1 MTNIREEK
9 VTKGKVLVESTYNGG
24 KATAFR
30 QSIDLIVRK
39 MDLITDK
46 DSKEYNEL
54 SEITNLLWAMH
65 DVAEK
70 SESEANEKLDE
81 ILKQEKNALS
91 TADQSEDNA

>member
-1 MTNIREEK
+1 MKNIREEK
-9 VTKGKVLVESTYNGG
+9 VTKGKVLVESTFNAG
-24 KATAFR
+24 KATAFK

-54 SEITNLLWAMH
+54 SEVINLLWAMH

-70 SESEANEKLDE
+70 SESEANEKFDE

>member
-1 MTNIREEK
+1 MTNIKEEK
-9 VTKGKVLVESTYNGG
+9 VTKGKVLVESTFNGG

-54 SEITNLLWAMH
+54 SDLTNLLWAMH

-81 ILKQEKNALS
+81 MLKQEKNALS
-91 TADQSEDNA
+91 HGDQTEDNA

>member
-1 MTNIREEK
+1 MKNIREEK
-9 VTKGKVLVESTYNGG
+9 VTKGKVLVESTFNAG
-24 KATAFR
+24 KATAFK

-54 SEITNLLWAMH
+54 SEVANLLWAMH

-70 SESEANEKLDE
+70 SESEANEKFDE

-91 TADQSEDNA
+91 QADQSEDNA

>member
-1 MTNIREEK
+1 MKNIREEK
-9 VTKGKVLVESTYNGG
+9 VTKGKLLVESTFNGG

-46 DSKEYNEL
+46 DSKAYNEL
-54 SEITNLLWAMH
+54 SEVINLLWAMH

-70 SESEANEKLDE
+70 SESEANVKLEE
-81 ILKQEKNALS
+81 ILNKKNALS
-91 TADQSEDNA
+91 TAVQSEDNA

>member
-9 VTKGKVLVESTYNGG
+9 VTKGKVLVESTFNAG

-30 QSIDLIVRK
+30 KSIDLIVRK

-54 SEITNLLWAMH
+54 SEVSNLLRAMH

-70 SESEANEKLDE
+70 SESEANEKLVKNE
-81 ILKQEKNALS
+81 QEKSALS
-91 TADQSEDNA
+91 QADQSEDNA

>member
-1 MTNIREEK
+1 MTKIREEK
-9 VTKGKVLVESTYNGG
+9 VTKGKVLVESTYNAG

-70 SESEANEKLDE
+70 SESEAKEKLEE
-81 ILKQEKNALS
+81 ILNKKSA
-91 TADQSEDNA
+91 SENFGERSDNA

>member
-9 VTKGKVLVESTYNGG
+9 VTKGKVLIESAFDGG

-54 SEITNLLWAMH
+54 SEVTNLLWAMH

-91 TADQSEDNA
+91 QADQSEGNA

>member
-1 MTNIREEK
+1 MKNIREEK
-9 VTKGKVLVESTYNGG
+9 ITKGKVLVESTYNAG

-39 MDLITDK
+39 MDLITNK

-54 SEITNLLWAMH
+54 SEVANLLWAMH

-81 ILKQEKNALS
+81 ILKQAKNALS
-91 TADQSEDNA
+91 HADQSEDNA

>member
-1 MTNIREEK
+1 MKNIREEK
-9 VTKGKVLVESTYNGG
+9 VTKGKVLVESTFNAG

-54 SEITNLLWAMH
+54 SEVINLLWAMH

-81 ILKQEKNALS
+81 IFEQEKNALS
-91 TADQSEDNA
+91 QADQSEDNA

>member
-1 MTNIREEK
+1 MTKIREEK
-9 VTKGKVLVESTYNGG
+9 VTKGKVLVESTYNAG

-39 MDLITDK
+39 MDFITDK

-70 SESEANEKLDE
+70 SESEAKEKLEE
-81 ILKQEKNALS
+81 ILNKKSASVMSANR
-91 TADQSEDNA
+91 TDNT

>member
-1 MTNIREEK
+1 MKNIREEK
-9 VTKGKVLVESTYNGG
+9 VTKGKVLVESTFNAG
-24 KATAFR
+24 KATAFK

-39 MDLITDK
+39 IDLITDK

-54 SEITNLLWAMH
+54 SEVANLLWAMH

-70 SESEANEKLDE
+70 SESEANEKFDE

>member
-46 DSKEYNEL
+46 DSKAYNEL
-54 SEITNLLWAMH
+54 SEVINLLWAMH

-70 SESEANEKLDE
+70 SEAEANEKLDE
-81 ILKQEKNALS
+81 MLNKKSATDECLATES
-91 TADQSEDNA
+91 DNA

>member
-1 MTNIREEK
+1 MKNIREEK

-46 DSKEYNEL
+46 DSKAYNEL
-54 SEITNLLWAMH
+54 SEVTNLLWAMH

-70 SESEANEKLDE
+70 SESEANEKLEE
-81 ILKQEKNALS
+81 ILNQEKNALS
-91 TADQSEDNA
+91 HADQSEDNA

>member
-9 VTKGKVLVESTYNGG
+9 VTKGKVLIESTFNGG

-54 SEITNLLWAMH
+54 SEVSNLLWAMH

-91 TADQSEDNA
+91 HGDQTEDNA

>member
-9 VTKGKVLVESTYNGG
+9 VTKGKVLVESTFNAG

-30 QSIDLIVRK
+30 KSIDLIVRK

-54 SEITNLLWAMH
+54 SEVSNLLRAMH

-70 SESEANEKLDE
+70 SESEANEKLVKNE
-81 ILKQEKNALS
+81 QEKSALS
-91 TADQSEDNA
+91 QAGKQNDNA

>member
-9 VTKGKVLVESTYNGG
+9 VTKGKVLVESTFNAG

-54 SEITNLLWAMH
+54 SEVSNLLWAMH

-81 ILKQEKNALS
+81 MLNKKSASDESLATES
-91 TADQSEDNA
+91 DNA

>member
-1 MTNIREEK
+1 MKNIREEK
-9 VTKGKVLVESTYNGG
+9 VIKGKVLVESTYNVG

-54 SEITNLLWAMH
+54 SEVTNLLWAMH
-65 DVAEK
+65 EVAEK
-70 SESEANEKLDE
+70 SESEANEKLEE
-81 ILKQEKNALS
+81 ILNKKSASVQSANS
-91 TADQSEDNA
+91 TDNA

>member
-1 MTNIREEK
+1 MKNIREEK
-9 VTKGKVLVESTYNGG
+9 VIKGKVLVESTYNGG

-54 SEITNLLWAMH
+54 SEVTNLLWAMH
-65 DVAEK
+65 EVAEK
-70 SESEANEKLDE
+70 SESEANEKLEE
-81 ILKQEKNALS
+81 ILNKKSASVQSANS
-91 TADQSEDNA
+91 TDNA

>member
-1 MTNIREEK
+1 MKNIREEK
-9 VTKGKVLVESTYNGG
+9 VTKGKVLVESTFNAG

-54 SEITNLLWAMH
+54 SEVINLLWAMH

-81 ILKQEKNALS
+81 ILKQEKNALPH
-91 TADQSEDNA
+91 ADQSEGNA

>member
-1 MTNIREEK
+1 MKNIREEK
-9 VTKGKVLVESTYNGG
+9 VTKGKVLVESTFNAG
-24 KATAFR
+24 KATAFK

-39 MDLITDK
+39 IDLITDK

-54 SEITNLLWAMH
+54 SEVINLLWAMH

-70 SESEANEKLDE
+70 SESEANEKFDE
-81 ILKQEKNALS
+81 ILDTEKNALS

>member
-9 VTKGKVLVESTYNGG
+9 VTKGKVLIESTFNGG

-54 SEITNLLWAMH
+54 SEVTNLLWAMH

-81 ILKQEKNALS
+81 ILNQEKNALS

>member
-9 VTKGKVLVESTYNGG
+9 VTKGKVLVESTFNAG

-54 SEITNLLWAMH
+54 SEVINLLWAMH

-81 ILKQEKNALS
+81 IFEQEKNALS
-91 TADQSEDNA
+91 QADQSEDNA

>member
-9 VTKGKVLVESTYNGG
+9 VTKGKVLVESTFNDG

-30 QSIDLIVRK
+30 KSIDLIVRK

-54 SEITNLLWAMH
+54 SEVSNLLWAMH

-81 ILKQEKNALS
+81 ILKQEKKALS
-91 TADQSEDNA
+91 QAGKQNDNA

>member
-1 MTNIREEK
+1 MKNIKEEK
-9 VTKGKVLVESTYNGG
+9 VTKGKLLVESTHNGG

-46 DSKEYNEL
+46 DSKEYNEF
-54 SEITNLLWAMH
+54 SKVTNLLWAMH

-81 ILKQEKNALS
+81 ILNKKSA
-91 TADQSEDNA
+91 SENFGERSDNA

>member
-9 VTKGKVLVESTYNGG
+9 VTKGKVLIESTFNGG

-46 DSKEYNEL
+46 GSKEYSEL
-54 SEITNLLWAMH
+54 IEVTNLLWAMH

-81 ILKQEKNALS
+81 IFEQEKNALS
-91 TADQSEDNA
+91 QADQSEDNA

>member
-9 VTKGKVLVESTYNGG
+9 VTKGKVLVESTYNAG

-54 SEITNLLWAMH
+54 SEVSNLLWAMH
-65 DVAEK
+65 EVAEK

-91 TADQSEDNA
+91 HGDQTEDNA

>member
-9 VTKGKVLVESTYNGG
+9 VTKGKVLVESTYNAG
-24 KATAFR
+24 KVTAFR

-46 DSKEYNEL
+46 DSKEYNDL
-54 SEITNLLWAMH
+54 SEVTNLLWAMH

-70 SESEANEKLDE
+70 TESEANEKLE
-81 ILKQEKNALS
+81 EMLNKKSASVMSANG
-91 TADQSEDNA
+91 TDNA

>member
-1 MTNIREEK
+1 MKNIKEEK
-9 VTKGKVLVESTYNGG
+9 VTKGKVLVESAFNGG

-54 SEITNLLWAMH
+54 SEVTNLLWAMH

-70 SESEANEKLDE
+70 SEAEANEKLDE
-81 ILKQEKNALS
+81 ILNQEKNALS
-91 TADQSEDNA
+91 QADQSEDNA

>member
-1 MTNIREEK
+1 MKNIREEK
-9 VTKGKVLVESTYNGG
+9 VTKGKVLVESTFNAG
-24 KATAFR
+24 KATAFK

-54 SEITNLLWAMH
+54 SEVANLLWAMH

-70 SESEANEKLDE
+70 SESEANEKFDE

>member
-1 MTNIREEK
+1 MKNIREEK
-9 VTKGKVLVESTYNGG
+9 VTKGKVLIESTFNGG

-54 SEITNLLWAMH
+54 SDITNLLWAMH

-81 ILKQEKNALS
+81 ILNQEKNALS
-91 TADQSEDNA
+91 QADQSEDNA

>member
-1 MTNIREEK
+1 MKNIREEK
-9 VTKGKVLVESTYNGG
+9 VTKGKVLIESTFNGG

-54 SEITNLLWAMH
+54 SDITNLLWAMH

-81 ILKQEKNALS
+81 ILNQEKNALS